1 MTKDTAAIELRR
13 DLGLAGAVSIVI
25 GTVIGSGIFLV
36 PRAMVLRVGSPSLVF
51 VVWVFGGLLSLSG
64 ALSYAELAAAMPE
77 AGGEYVY
84 LREAYGP
91 LWGFLYG
98 WTQMWVAKSGS
109 IATLA
114 TGFFYYLTNFFPF
127 LDGVFYTVPLPL
139 GAHGAP
145 LELRYGQ
152 LFAMALI
159 LFLGGVNYFG
169 VKLGGE
175 IQIGVTIVKVLLI
188 AFIIVAGLGFGRAHP
203 ADTAARPHPLT
214 IAGFFAALVAAL
226 WAYDGWNNVSMVAS
240 EIRRPQRSLPLALIF
255 GTMAVIA
262 IYLAANAA
270 YFHVLTASQVGA
282 SERVAADMMRHVV
295 GGWGARAVSIAAM
308 ISIFAA
314 LNGSILSG
322 SRVPY
327 AMARDGRFFSGMARV
342 NAAYH
347 TPGVSIW
354 ALSIWSA
361 LLVLSGR
368 YEQLFTYV
376 IFASWILYGMTTA
389 AVVVLR
395 HKRPDLPR
403 PYKTL
408 AYPVL
413 PVLFV
418 FVAISLVLSTLIDSP
433 RESLFGIVLI
443 VLGLPYYIKS
453 LDFRLGFLGFFLGAI
468 VGFLLRPAAPLG
480 DRLPFEAVFSLGMP
494 AARMSFAIMLAAA
507 SAGAAAGVL
516 AGRLL
521 SPSIRSKSPT

>member
-1 MTKDTAAIELRR
+1 VNKSKVIELRR
-13 DLGLAGAVSIVI
+13 DLGLWGAVAIVV

-36 PRAMVLRVGSPSLVF
+36 PRAMVLRVGKPSIVF
-51 VVWVFGGLLSLSG
+51 VVWVFGGILSLCG

-114 TGFFYYLTNFFPF
+114 TGFFYYLTDFFPR
-127 LDGVFYTVPLPL
+127 LDGVFYSVPLPL

-145 LELRYGQ
+145 LDLRYGQ
-152 LFAMALI
+152 LLGMALI
-159 LFLGGVNYFG
+159 LFLAGVNYFG

-175 IQIGVTIVKVLLI
+175 VQIIVTVIKILLI
-188 AFIIVAGLGFGRAHP
+188 AFVVFAGLVWGKAHAP
-203 ADTAARPHPLT
+203 APPAVPHPLT
-214 IAGFFAALVAAL
+214 LAGFFGALVAAL

-240 EIRRPQRSLPLALIF
+240 EIRRPQRSLPIALIG
-255 GTMAVIA
+255 GTLAVIV

-270 YFHVLTASQVGA
+270 YFHVLSAQQVGA
-282 SERVAADMMRHVV
+282 SQRVAADMMRQVV
-295 GGWGARAVSIAAM
+295 GNWGEHAVSVAAM

-314 LNGSILSG
+314 LNGSILTG
-322 SRVPY
+322 ARVPY
-327 AMARDGRFFSGMARV
+327 AMARDGRFFVSVGKV
-342 NAAYH
+342 NARYH
-347 TPGVSIW
+347 TPGVSIMT
-354 ALSIWSA
+354 LSAWSA

-389 AVVVLR
+389 AVIVLR
-395 HKRPDLPR
+395 RKRPDMTR

-418 FVAISLVLSTLIDSP
+418 LVAIFLVLSTLFDSP
-433 RESLFGIVLI
+433 RESLLGLSFIF
-443 VLGLPYYIKS
+443 LGLPFYFYWK
-453 LDFRLGFLGFFLGAI
+453 R
-468 VGFLLRPAAPLG
+468 RPA
-480 DRLPFEAVFSLGMP
+480 
-494 AARMSFAIMLAAA
+494 
-507 SAGAAAGVL
+507 
-516 AGRLL
+516 
-521 SPSIRSKSPT
+521 